1 MSKHKASDELLLST
15 ATKTVPNEPSVRKA
29 SLDVINRL
37 DTASL
42 SNFAG
47 AVVDAVE
54 KNAKS
59 LRPDINDNLA
69 SVHAGEVKDLF
80 ECGVRERL
88 EKTAASEP
96 LKIPVGNTVRK
107 GKLRCVDATSKIARE
122 RMLEN
127 FRREGKLD
135 PHSII
140 APMQFH
146 TNCWFNTMFMCLF
159 VSDKGKRFM
168 RFFRQLMIE
177 GKTIKGTAITPTKL
191 NEALVLMNL
200 AIEACYNHNRSAKNI
215 GLALNTNNII
225 HSIYE
230 SIPESYK
237 SKHSGIRDV
246 DQYGNPYTFY
256 RDLIEYLTDNPNES
270 TKIITVKEI
279 DSVTAFYNGSLNQNA
294 DVIVVQVTDS
304 GAAGRASPRDAGSM
318 PKVVSLPGATYA
330 LDSFV
335 ARDLSKMHF
344 CCGIKINGKEYI
356 FDGAA
361 FSPLTK
367 RRWTAKLGENANW
380 SVKGSKNTWNFSKGY
395 SILLYYKTN

>member
-1 MSKHKASDELLLST
+1 MKHKASDDLLLST
-15 ATKTVPNEPSVRKA
+15 ATKTVPDEPSVRKA
-29 SLDVINRL
+29 SLDVIQRL

-42 SNFAG
+42 SNYAG

-59 LRPDINDNLA
+59 LRPNINQELA

-80 ECGVRERL
+80 VCGVRERL
-88 EKTAASEP
+88 EKTAASAP
-96 LKIPVGNTVRK
+96 LKIPVGNTVSK
-107 GKLRCVDATSKIARE
+107 GKPKCVDATSKIARDK
-122 RMLEN
+122 MLEN

-146 TNCWFNTMFMCLF
+146 ANCWFNTMFMSLF
-159 VSDKGKRFM
+159 VSDKGRIFM

-177 GKTIKGTAITPTKL
+177 GKTIKGRQITPTKL
-191 NEALVLMNL
+191 NEALVLLNL
-200 AIEACYNHNRSAKNI
+200 AIEACYNHTRSAKNI

-225 HSIYE
+225 HSIYD
-230 SIPESYK
+230 SIPDSYK
-237 SKHSGIRDV
+237 TKHAGIRDV

-256 RDLIEYLTDNPNES
+256 KDLIEYLTDSPNES
-270 TKIITVKEI
+270 AKMVTVKEI
-279 DSVTAFYNGSLNQNA
+279 ESVTAFYNGSLNENA
-294 DVIVVQVTDS
+294 DIIAVQVTDS
-304 GAAGRASPRDAGSM
+304 GAAGRATPMDAGSM
-318 PKVVSLPGATYA
+318 AKIVSLPNAKYT

-335 ARDLSKMHF
+335 ARDVTKMHF
-344 CCGIKINGKEYI
+344 CCGIKINGNEYI

-367 RRWTAKLGENANW
+367 RRWTAKLGENVNW
-380 SVKGSKNTWNFSKGY
+380 SVKGSQNTWNFSKGY
-395 SILLYYKTN
+395 SILLYYKTA